1 MKKIIFVI
9 AMFSASA
16 MVFAQA
22 DKVKLSKKLAS
33 SGEPDFAQAELL
45 IDEACQDPFTKNL
58 ADTWYVKGLV
68 FAKQWVFEDDK
79 RYLVPPE
86 KPDVNRQTRAAYL
99 AYQAWK
105 KADVLDQEEAKNN
118 PKRKGKLKYRKDIL
132 KDLGKMKNYISAY
145 GEVMINNK
153 EYSKAIDVYEE
164 VLAIPSNPLFA
175 EDEKFASTDSMF
187 YFAKENHH
195 LSLQLLYQ
203 EQMAA
208 KDTIAAEKTLLKGR
222 KMYEQDP
229 YFLQMN
235 IMHDLWANRGEQA
248 MANLNEAIAK
258 NPQPAYYL
266 VRGQIYLIQENFEAA
281 RADMNAA
288 IEKQPDFYEAIV
300 MLADIDKAE
309 ADKYFNFFMD
319 WEMKKPSEAK
329 TAKAKSDQLYNNAI
343 SIYEKAR
350 LMKNNTDDN
359 VLRNLQQLYRK
370 MKQYD
375 KEKEIRALRGF

>member
-1 MKKIIFVI
+1 M
-9 AMFSASA
+9 
-16 MVFAQA
+16 
-22 DKVKLSKKLAS
+22 
-33 SGEPDFAQAELL
+33 
-45 IDEACQDPFTKNL
+45 
-58 ADTWYVKGLV
+58 
-68 FAKQWVFEDDK
+68 
-79 RYLVPPE
+79 
-86 KPDVNRQTRAAYL
+86 
-99 AYQAWK
+99 
-105 KADVLDQEEAKNN
+105 
-118 PKRKGKLKYRKDIL
+118 
-132 KDLGKMKNYISAY
+132 
-145 GEVMINNK
+145 
-153 EYSKAIDVYEE
+153 
-164 VLAIPSNPLFA
+164 
-175 EDEKFASTDSMF
+175 
-187 YFAKENHH
+187 
-195 LSLQLLYQ
+195 SLQLLYQ

>member
-1 MKKIIFVI
+1 
-9 AMFSASA
+9 
-16 MVFAQA
+16 
-22 DKVKLSKKLAS
+22 
-33 SGEPDFAQAELL
+33 
-45 IDEACQDPFTKNL
+45 
-58 ADTWYVKGLV
+58 
-68 FAKQWVFEDDK
+68 
-79 RYLVPPE
+79 
-86 KPDVNRQTRAAYL
+86 
-99 AYQAWK
+99 
-105 KADVLDQEEAKNN
+105 
-118 PKRKGKLKYRKDIL
+118 
-132 KDLGKMKNYISAY
+132 
-145 GEVMINNK
+145 
-153 EYSKAIDVYEE
+153 
-164 VLAIPSNPLFA
+164 
-175 EDEKFASTDSMF
+175 
-187 YFAKENHH
+187 
-195 LSLQLLYQ
+195 
-203 EQMAA
+203 
-208 KDTIAAEKTLLKGR
+208 
-222 KMYEQDP
+222 MYEQDP